1 MGPVGDPAALQDLTM
16 RKVQFTSHDL
26 FAAEPTRATP
36 EEKQYERQLQQI
48 QSCLK
53 TSAPE

>member
-36 EEKQYERQLQQI
+36 EEKQYERQLQ
-48 QSCLK
+48 
-53 TSAPE
+53 